1 MSPAAVKGSHSPDA
15 LSAALWGWVSPAA
28 SRAKVR
34 SMAEASLPLGLPGSA
49 MVMMMAC
56 LEAASGLPKTP

>member
-1 MSPAAVKGSHSPDA
+1 
-15 LSAALWGWVSPAA
+15 
-28 SRAKVR
+28 
-34 SMAEASLPLGLPGSA
+34 MAEASLPLGLPGSA